1 MRHLV
6 NIKPATASTLY
17 TGPMK
22 PQPPHTAMQQLA
34 VSALSALTALSISFS
49 PPALALPPNK
59 KAVTP
64 DELVQIVKADFT
76 DRKYLVTGQLTKEV
90 YSDHCHFADERDDFG
105 DIGLDRWAGAVN
117 FLFIGEKSKLA
128 LTGPV
133 EYDEAKR
140 TITFTGWRQV
150 DVFRLPGSPHTPV
163 FTGHTVLTLDPVD
176 NIIIDHKESWDSAPD
191 EVSSKIKFFDDS
203 FDPPGFSS

>member
-1 MRHLV
+1 MRYPV
-6 NIKPATASTLY
+6 TNIKPASATWL
-17 TGPMK
+17 MK
-22 PQPPHTAMQQLA
+22 PQPAHTAMQQLA
-34 VSALSALTALSISFS
+34 VSALSAFAALSISFA

-117 FLFIGEKSKLA
+117 FLFIGEK
-128 LTGPV
+128 
-133 EYDEAKR
+133 
-140 TITFTGWRQV
+140 
-150 DVFRLPGSPHTPV
+150 
-163 FTGHTVLTLDPVD
+163 
-176 NIIIDHKESWDSAPD
+176 
-191 EVSSKIKFFDDS
+191 
-203 FDPPGFSS
+203 